1 MAVKKTG
8 LGKGLDAFFSTP
20 IIEKEQQLESVT
32 KLKLNEKEPNKG
44 QARKK
49 FDEESIEELANSI
62 KEYGV
67 IQPIIVT
74 KIDNFYEI
82 IAGERRWR
90 ASKKAGL
97 DEIPVIIRE
106 NDEQKNKA
114 ISLIENIQREDLN
127 PFEKALG
134 IKNLMQSYGL
144 TQEEVAKK
152 LGKSRSSIANSVRVL
167 NLEPRVLEFAKQGKI
182 TEAHCKLLLAITD
195 PEKQY
200 LTAVDIIERG
210 TTTRELEQTN
220 KKINKKEV
228 SKEELKRMSI
238 LYKDIENT
246 FQGFFG
252 TKVKMAPGKKKGK
265 IIIEYASNDDL
276 ERILNLM
283 K

>member
-1 MAVKKTG
+1 MQEIISFLKTDSY
-8 LGKGLDAFFSTP
+8 LLILSAL
-20 IIEKEQQLESVT
+20 I
-32 KLKLNEKEPNKG
+32 
-44 QARKK
+44 
-49 FDEESIEELANSI
+49 
-62 KEYGV
+62 V
-67 IQPIIVT
+67 ILFIGFIIVM
-74 KIDNFYEI
+74 ISNI
-82 IAGERRWR
+82 Q
-90 ASKKAGL
+90 L
-97 DEIPVIIRE
+97 
-106 NDEQKNKA
+106 KNKY
-114 ISLIENIQREDLN
+114 RK
-127 PFEKALG
+127 F
-134 IKNLMQSYGL
+134 MQ
-144 TQEEVAKK
+144 K
-152 LGKSRSSIANSVRVL
+152 LGKSRSAIANSVRVL

-182 TEAHCKLLLAITD
+182 SEAHCKLLLAITD

-252 TKVKMAPGKKKGK
+252 TKVKLAPGKKKGK
-265 IIIEYASNDDL
+265 IVIEYASNDDL